1 MLPPPS
7 MSTFGLRNRRV
18 PRSRLASCAE
28 VACEAHVN
36 GWRTVIAASDP
47 QAAARIAY
55 IRNDSGRRF
64 TEAPGLDG
72 GVVYTFPAGQTCFSE
87 HWTEVNTL
95 YVVRDWRGTA
105 AAAPWRRHSGPDPWV
120 DECATNQ
127 DALAAEEARRG

>member
-1 MLPPPS
+1 VGYGYQP

-28 VACEAHVN
+28 VACPAHVN

-64 TEAPGLDG
+64 TETPGPDG
-72 GVVYTFPAGQTCFSE
+72 GSVYTFPAGQTCFSE
-87 HWTEVNTL
+87 HWTESQHPL
-95 YVVRDWRGTA
+95 CRARLARHGRRGTL
-105 AAAPWRRHSGPDPWV
+105 APPLRPGP
-120 DECATNQ
+120 
-127 DALAAEEARRG
+127 LGG